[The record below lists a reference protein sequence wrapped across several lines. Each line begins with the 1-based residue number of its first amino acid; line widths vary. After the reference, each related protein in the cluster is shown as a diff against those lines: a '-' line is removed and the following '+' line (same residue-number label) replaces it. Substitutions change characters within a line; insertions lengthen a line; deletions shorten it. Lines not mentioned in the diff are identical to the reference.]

1 VLPAQPTPLVDR
13 EQELAAGLAQLRG
26 GDVRLLTLVGPG
38 GSGKT
43 RLALA
48 LGEELCAEVPAGV
61 FFVDLSHA
69 VDPHQVPLQV
79 AATLRLRDAPGQS
92 AHQTIARAIGSR
104 RALLILDNLEQVV
117 GAGAEVARLLADT
130 PALQVIA
137 TSRQPLRL
145 RWEHLLPVPPLPL
158 PAQDAQSSAAA
169 LLECP
174 STRLFVE
181 RARAANPNLAL
192 TDAAAHQVA
201 EICRRL
207 DGLPLAIEIA
217 AARARVLGPAAL
229 LAHVAGG
236 LDLAS
241 TGPAD
246 LPDRQRSLRSTIQW
260 SYRLLAPD
268 EQRAFRRLA
277 AFRGGCEVAGAA
289 AVLGDRVDRGRALEL
304 LTSLAE
310 KNLLVADAGAPEP
323 RFTMLE
329 TLREY
334 AYERLREE
342 DDEADALARH
352 AAFVA
357 ALADQAR
364 QGLLGGK
371 QSVWL
376 DRLDREQANVRA
388 ALRWALDRAD
398 AGVGLRIAAGLWR
411 FWELRGRLREGR
423 ETLAALLA
431 MPGAQAEIDQRV
443 LALYAAA
450 HLALLE
456 AEYDVAGALY
466 RDCITAARH
475 AGDRASRAAALNGL
489 GVVATC
495 RGAFVEACEH
505 LGQAVALN
513 RASDDRL
520 ALATNL
526 NNLGR
531 VALYQ
536 GEHAQARRFQED
548 SLAIR
553 RETGDLWGQG
563 LTLGDLAEAVLDLGD
578 PASARRLQMES
589 LAIWRSLG
597 STWGVAYVLEGLV
610 GVELAEG
617 RPRDAVRAA
626 GAAAALREALGEPTA
641 PVRKAR
647 LDAQLAAAR
656 GVLGSTAFERAL
668 AEGRALD
675 VDQAVAQATS
685 PPRPATAAPP
695 EPSAD
700 DPLSPR
706 EREVARL
713 VARGLTNRQVAD
725 ELVISERTV
734 DVHVARILAKL
745 GFSARAQ
752 IAAWVA
758 RREPL

>member
-1 VLPAQPTPLVDR
+1 M
-13 EQELAAGLAQLRG
+13 LRG

-43 RLALA
+43 RLAVA
-48 LGEELCAEVPAGV
+48 LGEELRAEVPAGV

-69 VDPHQVPLQV
+69 VDPHQVPRQV
-79 AATLRLRDAPGQS
+79 AATLRLRDAPGQPV
-92 AHQTIARAIGSR
+92 HQTIIRAIGSHR
-104 RALLILDNLEQVV
+104 VLLILDNLEQVV
-117 GAGAEVARLLADT
+117 EAGAEVARLLAGT

-137 TSRQPLRL
+137 TSRRPLRL
-145 RWEHLLPVPPLPL
+145 RWEHLLPVQPLPL
-158 PAQDAQSSAAA
+158 PAHDAPVSAGA
-169 LLECP
+169 LLDCP

-192 TDAAAHQVA
+192 TDAVAPHVA

-241 TGPAD
+241 AGPAD
-246 LPDRQRSLRSTIQW
+246 LPGRQRSLRSTLQW
-260 SYRLLAPD
+260 SYQLLAPD

-277 AFRGGCEVAGAA
+277 VFRGGCDIAGAA
-289 AVLGDRVDRGRALEL
+289 AVLGDGVDRGRTFEL

-310 KNLLVADAGAPEP
+310 KSLLVVDAGAPEP

-334 AYERLREE
+334 ADERLVEE
-342 DDEADALARH
+342 DDRSAALARH

-357 ALADQAR
+357 ALAEQAR
-364 QGLLGGK
+364 QGLLGGA
-371 QSVWL
+371 QSAWL
-376 DRLDREQANVRA
+376 ERLDREQANVRA

-398 AGVGLRIAAGLWR
+398 ACIGLRIAAGLWR

-431 MPGAQAEIDQRV
+431 MPGARAELDQRV

-450 HLALLE
+450 HLAFLE
-456 AEYDVAGALY
+456 ADYDAAGALY

-495 RGAFVEACEH
+495 RGAFAEAREH
-505 LGQAVALN
+505 LGEAIGLN

-531 VALYQ
+531 VALYE
-536 GEHAQARRFQED
+536 GDYAQARRLQED

-563 LTLGDLAEAVLDLGD
+563 MTLSDLAEAVLELGD
-578 PASARRLQMES
+578 PSGARRLQLES

-617 RPRDAVRAA
+617 RPREAVRAA

-656 GVLGSTAFERAL
+656 TALGGTAFEQAL
-668 AEGRALD
+668 AEGRAMD
-675 VDQAVAQATS
+675 VEQAIAQAAS
-685 PPRPATAAPP
+685 PPRPAAPAP
-695 EPSAD
+695 SAGSSAD

-745 GFSARAQ
+745 GFSTRAQ
-752 IAAWVA
+752 VAAWVA